1 MSVVPTHTS
10 VYSFGVYE
18 SCGELSA
25 AAELVA
31 ATLGS
36 ARDDVSGRARAK
48 MRKVAWPQ
56 YWGRECKRPSDA
68 AQLSL
73 L

>member
-1 MSVVPTHTS
+1 MSVVPTHTC

-31 ATLGS
+31 ATPGS

-48 MRKVAWPQ
+48 MRKRMATILGPRMQ
-56 YWGRECKRPSDA
+56 KAE
-68 AQLSL
+68 
-73 L
+73 